1 MSNSKRIALISDSFP
16 PMRSSGAIQI
26 LDLSLEFLKQGHQP
40 TVVLPSA
47 EIDCTWLIENWSGV
61 QTLRIKAPKTK
72 DVGYFQRTIG
82 EFLMPFVM
90 LRNLRK
96 SPVAKLCW
104 DGIVWYSPTIFW
116 GPLVK
121 SLKKSSSCR
130 SYLIVR
136 DIFPEW
142 AVNIGLMRKGL
153 PYFFFKLI
161 ERFQYTIADVIGV
174 QTPANISYFNKL
186 GNNINRK
193 VEVLQNWLAY
203 APNVGCSISVS
214 EGALAGRKI
223 FVYAGNMG
231 VAQGMDILLD
241 LAEHLRNRKDIGFLF
256 VGRGS
261 SVKRLFLESKTR
273 GLDNTAFFNEIDPS
287 EIPGLYAQC
296 HVGLIVLDPRH
307 KTHNIP
313 GKFLSYMQSGLPV
326 LASINPGNELV
337 GIITQ
342 ERVGRVCT
350 DASKETLLRLAEEL
364 IRDIEVDVEIKV
376 RCQMLSTN
384 MFSPKTA
391 VNQIIHALS
400 IGSAFS
406 ERTESTGNFNNC

>member
-1 MSNSKRIALISDSFP
+1 MSNSKRIALISDAFP

-26 LDLSLEFLKQGHQP
+26 LDLSLEFIKQGHQP
-40 TVVLPSA
+40 TVVLPSS
-47 EIDCTWLIENWSGV
+47 EIDCTWIFENWSGV

-96 SPVAKLCW
+96 SPVAKMCW

-130 SYLIVR
+130 GYLIVR

-142 AVNIGLMRKGL
+142 AVDIGLMRRGL
-153 PYFFFKLI
+153 PYLFFKLI
-161 ERFQYTIADVIGV
+161 ERFQYRIADVIGV
-174 QTPANISYFNKL
+174 QTLGNVGYFNKL
-186 GNNINRK
+186 GKNIKRK

-214 EGALAGRKI
+214 ESSLAGRKI

-231 VAQGMDILLD
+231 VAQDMDILLD
-241 LAEHLRNRKDIGFLF
+241 LAEHLRNRKDIGFMF

-261 SVKRLFLESKTR
+261 YVKRLLMESKTR
-273 GLDNTAFFNEIDPS
+273 GLENIAFYNEIDPS

-296 HVGLIVLDPRH
+296 HVGLIALDPRH

-337 GIITQ
+337 EIISQ

-364 IRDIEVDVEIKV
+364 LRDIAVDVKIKA

-400 IGSAFS
+400 VVSAP
-406 ERTESTGNFNNC
+406 ENT